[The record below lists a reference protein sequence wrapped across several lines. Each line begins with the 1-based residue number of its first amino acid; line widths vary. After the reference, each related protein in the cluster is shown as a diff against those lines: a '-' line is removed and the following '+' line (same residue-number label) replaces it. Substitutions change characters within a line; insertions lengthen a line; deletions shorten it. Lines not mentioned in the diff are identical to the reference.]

1 MAEFKGEEM
10 QMDKIENEKCPM
22 CQKDSLMLYESE
34 QDIPY
39 FGKVFIFGMNCSS
52 CGYKQSDVEAESQKE
67 GCKYEFTVENS
78 KDLNVRVVKSSEATI
93 KIPQLKM
100 SVEPG
105 VASEGFVSNIEGVLQ
120 RFKKILEAERDA
132 ADEDDVRKK
141 AKNLLKKLWRVECGD
156 EQLKIIVEDTSGN
169 SAIIS
174 EKAVV
179 TKLKGSKK

>member
-1 MAEFKGEEM
+1 MAKSEASESKVN
-10 QMDKIENEKCPM
+10 KINDEKCPM
-22 CQKDSLMLYESE
+22 CQNNTLMLYESE

-39 FGKVFIFGMNCSS
+39 FGKVFIFGMSCSS

-67 GCKYEFTVENS
+67 GCKYGFTVENS

-120 RFKKILEAERDA
+120 RFKRILEAERDA

-156 EQLKIIVEDTSGN
+156 EPLKIIIEDPSGN